1 MSPDALNSLFS
12 LCIGFALAG
21 ALASGYQAMA
31 ERPAG
36 FGLLGEGVAPKT
48 FAAVPFLVFAA
59 PFIIMRNTLRGA
71 RIERRRFE
79 FVMMAT
85 VLAGL
90 LEPDVRHVFPD
101 DAARRGRAGLN
112 CLLASLD
119 PAPAA
124 MPRSLANGDLIVMAI
139 YELDG
144 QAPDL
149 PADGNY
155 FIADTATVIGKVRL
169 KNSASVWFGA
179 VLRGDNE
186 WIEIGEGSN
195 VQDNSTCHTDLGF
208 PLTIGK
214 NCTVGHNVI
223 LHGCT
228 LEDGALVGM
237 GSIVMNG
244 AKIGRGS
251 IVGAGSVITE
261 GKEFPENSLIIGS
274 PARVIRTLSPE
285 QATAMGSAGEVLRHQ
300 RAAIQKR
307 PEEDRLKRAY
317 GFAFRDFRC
326 LVFARRRLRK
336 RCALLRSASLRS
348 IGMPCFF
355 SRSAKASSASS

>member
-1 MSPDALNSLFS
+1 
-12 LCIGFALAG
+12 
-21 ALASGYQAMA
+21 
-31 ERPAG
+31 
-36 FGLLGEGVAPKT
+36 
-48 FAAVPFLVFAA
+48 
-59 PFIIMRNTLRGA
+59 
-71 RIERRRFE
+71 
-79 FVMMAT
+79 
-85 VLAGL
+85 
-90 LEPDVRHVFPD
+90 
-101 DAARRGRAGLN
+101 
-112 CLLASLD
+112 
-119 PAPAA
+119 
-124 MPRSLANGDLIVMAI
+124 MAI

-144 QAPDL
+144 QGPDL

-169 KNSASVWFGA
+169 KNGASVWFGA

-195 VQDNSTCHTDLGF
+195 VQDNSTCHTDPGF

-251 IVGAGSVITE
+251 VVGAGSVITE
-261 GKEFPENSLIIGS
+261 GKEFPEHSLIIGS

-285 QATAMGSAGEVLRHQ
+285 QATAMG
-300 RAAIQKR
+300 RAAKSYAINGPRFKNG
-307 PEEDRLKRAY
+307 LK
-317 GFAFRDFRC
+317 
-326 LVFARRRLRK
+326 K
-336 RCALLRSASLRS
+336 
-348 IGMPCFF
+348 IG
-355 SRSAKASSASS
+355 